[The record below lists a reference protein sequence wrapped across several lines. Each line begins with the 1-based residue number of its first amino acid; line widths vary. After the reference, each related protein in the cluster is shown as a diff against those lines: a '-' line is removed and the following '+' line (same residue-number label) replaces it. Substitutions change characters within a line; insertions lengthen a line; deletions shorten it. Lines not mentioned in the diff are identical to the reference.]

1 MTAMKDSELHPRQLE
16 PQVADLGMG
25 GEHLPLHA
33 HAAYFWETNK
43 EFAEAVGFLEV
54 GLRGADHC
62 VIFGHEEANQA
73 VCQILRER
81 GFDLEA
87 LQAQRRL
94 SVLGGSSSGD
104 LILGTIAATFEQAVA
119 GGAPLIRL
127 LGNIGWHRR
136 DWPEEEDLLAFEA
149 KVTAATKEFPCVVV
163 CLYDLRALS
172 GPIVHHGAFET
183 HPLIVHHH
191 SVHQNPY
198 HVPTEVFLE
207 HLEAI
212 AADIAERRRM
222 EAALKKSEER
232 FRALFESAPIGISI
246 NDAEGRFIQVNES
259 FQTMLQYPEDEL
271 RGLSFREI
279 TVAEDLAESERL
291 FGELREGKRKEFQ
304 VEQRYQKKNGDL
316 LWGNTHCAAVRD
328 ASGNFVYTFAMVED
342 VSERKRA
349 ERILRAIT
357 EGTAASAG
365 SDFFRSLVRHLAQA
379 LQVRYSFIAECTDE
393 TKTRV
398 RTLAFWTGEGFSD
411 SVDYLLRGTPCEQV
425 IGGEACHY
433 PERLQ
438 GLFPEDKD
446 LVALNAESYLGV
458 PLHSPSGDILGHLV
472 AMDTK
477 PMPALPRDVSIL
489 RIFAARAGVEL
500 RRQQAEERLRAAL
513 SEVERLKNRLHA
525 ENVYLQEEIRR
536 EHNFEEIV
544 GSSPA
549 LLAVLQEVERVA
561 PTDASVLI
569 FGETGT
575 GKELIARAI
584 HNRSTRQARP
594 LVKVNCGAIS
604 AGLVESELFGH
615 VKGAFTGAF
624 ERRTGRFELAN
635 GGTLFLDEVGEL
647 PLETQV
653 KLLRVLQEGEFE
665 PVGSSRTVRVDV
677 RIIAATNRHLEEAVQ
692 AGRFRSDLFYR
703 LNVFPIR
710 VPALRERRSDIPQ
723 LVLFFLSRAGRK
735 FGKRIEGVSQET
747 MELFV
752 NYSWPGNVRELQNL
766 IERSVVL
773 SEGPILTLSQ
783 NLFPASSF
791 GEGLTAQVSAAAPA
805 AVLPSAVAAAS
816 APATQAPFSLEEIE
830 RQHILSVLEQT
841 RWIIEGPQGA
851 AKLLNLHPNT
861 LRGRMKKLGIQR
873 PS

>member
-1 MTAMKDSELHPRQLE
+1 MQARVPENEAERLAALRRYRILDTLPEQDFDDLALLASQVCATPMAVVSLVDAERQWFKAKVGVTATRTSREI
-16 PQVADLGMG
+16 AFC
-25 GEHLPLHA
+25 A
-33 HAAYFWETNK
+33 HAILQSDLLVVPDALADER
-43 EFAEAVGFLEV
+43 FASNPLVTAEPHIRFYA
-54 GLRGADHC
+54 
-62 VIFGHEEANQA
+62 
-73 VCQILRER
+73 
-81 GFDLEA
+81 
-87 LQAQRRL
+87 
-94 SVLGGSSSGD
+94 
-104 LILGTIAATFEQAVA
+104 
-119 GGAPLIRL
+119 GAPLITADGYT
-127 LGNIGWHRR
+127 LGT
-136 DWPEEEDLLAFEA
+136 L
-149 KVTAATKEFPCVVV
+149 CVMDCVPRH
-163 CLYDLRALS
+163 LTEGHARALRALGKQVVRQLEFRRVRDDLTQTITES
-172 GPIVHHGAFET
+172 QAVEQALRESEEFKTQLIETSEDCIKVLDLEGRLLSMNAGGMRRLEICDFAPLRNAQWVEFWKGEHHQAALAALATAKQGGVGRFIGFCPTMGGKPMWWDVILSPIHDTAGRVNKLLAVSRE
-183 HPLIVHHH
+183 V
-191 SVHQNPY
+191 
-198 HVPTEVFLE
+198 TERIE
-207 HLEAI
+207 
-212 AADIAERRRM
+212 AERR
-222 EAALKKSEER
+222 
-232 FRALFESAPIGISI
+232 
-246 NDAEGRFIQVNES
+246 
-259 FQTMLQYPEDEL
+259 
-271 RGLSFREI
+271 
-279 TVAEDLAESERL
+279 
-291 FGELREGKRKEFQ
+291 
-304 VEQRYQKKNGDL
+304 
-316 LWGNTHCAAVRD
+316 
-328 ASGNFVYTFAMVED
+328 
-342 VSERKRA
+342 
-349 ERILRAIT
+349 LRAIV
-357 EGTAASAG
+357 EGTANATG
-365 SDFFRSLVRHLAQA
+365 KDFFRSMVQHMAAA
-379 LQVRYSFIAECTDE
+379 LPVKVAFVTECANAE
-393 TKTRV
+393 KTRA
-398 RTLAFWTGEGFSD
+398 RTLAFWNGVGFGED
-411 SVDYLLRGTPCEQV
+411 VEYDVEATPCRKVFEGETCFYSRELQKLFPADRDLVDLQAQSYIGLPMHDSHGSV
-425 IGGEACHY
+425 IGHLAVLDDE
-433 PERLQ
+433 PMDQ
-438 GLFPEDKD
+438 G
-446 LVALNAESYLGV
+446 
-458 PLHSPSGDILGHLV
+458 
-472 AMDTK
+472 
-477 PMPALPRDVSIL
+477 PRGLDVL
-489 RIFAARAGVEL
+489 KIFASRAGAELERMKAEAEL
-500 RRQQAEERLRAAL
+500 REAFAEIEK
-513 SEVERLKNRLHA
+513 LKNRLHA
-525 ENVYLQEEIRR
+525 ENIYLQEEIRR

-549 LLAVLQEVERVA
+549 LHNVLQQVERVA

-624 ERRTGRFELAN
+624 ERRTGRFELAD

-766 IERSVVL
+766 IERAVVL

-791 GEGLTAQVSAAAPA
+791 GEGLTAQASAVAPA
-805 AVLPSAVAAAS
+805 AVLPSAATAAS
-816 APATQAPFSLEEIE
+816 APATRAPFSLEEIE

-851 AKLLNLHPNT
+851 AKLLHLHPNT